1 MLRLNVLSGTTVL
14 TILGRRA
21 LRAAQLSPKIHSQP
35 PNEHKNPVCD
45 AQTSADRTGSASK
58 TASPHPLKSPMLRRK
73 AGDDCGVQR
82 TPSARQT
89 PKQSTAEYQ
98 KMNKELLP

>member
-14 TILGRRA
+14 TILGRRT
-21 LRAAQLSPKIHSQP
+21 LRAAQLSPKIHSEP
-35 PNEHKNPVCD
+35 PQNPVCD

-58 TASPHPLKSPMLRRK
+58 TASLHPLKSPMLRRK

-82 TPSARQT
+82 TSSARQT
-89 PKQSTAEYQ
+89 PKQSTAKYQ

>member
-1 MLRLNVLSGTTVL
+1 MLRLNVLSGRTVL
-14 TILGRRA
+14 TVLGRRA
-21 LRAAQLSPKIHSQP
+21 LRAAQLSPKIHSQR

-45 AQTSADRTGSASK
+45 AQTSADRAGSASK

-73 AGDDCGVQR
+73 AGDDAGVQR

-89 PKQSTAEYQ
+89 AKQSTARYQ
-98 KMNKELLP
+98 KMNRELLP

>member
-21 LRAAQLSPKIHSQP
+21 LRAAQPSPKIHSQA

-73 AGDDCGVQR
+73 AGDDGGVRRPRVKHRNNQQQNTKR
-82 TPSARQT
+82 
-89 PKQSTAEYQ
+89 
-98 KMNKELLP
+98 